1 MNLLVSFMLAMDL
14 FGGLR
19 LAMNLLGNM
28 IEASNESAW
37 HDD

>member
-1 MNLLVSFMLAMDL
+1 MNL

-19 LAMNLLGNM
+19 LAMNLLDTM